1 VAVKFGVRECIFSY
15 PGWFTDKLDVRIQTP
30 NNATLINPNRKSVTT
45 IKGQQTHSLP
55 EDSNITIA
63 VIVYRSLSNFLPERY
78 VSRLR

>member
-1 VAVKFGVRECIFSY
+1 
-15 PGWFTDKLDVRIQTP
+15 LDVRIQTP

-45 IKGQQTHSLP
+45 IKGQQPHSLP